1 MSSGVIAQ
9 GAIRLSTSATGRRY
23 SSLFFREPTAILPT
37 MGNSRL
43 AANPTT

>member
-9 GAIRLSTSATGRRY
+9 GAIRLSASAAGSRY

-37 MGNSRL
+37 MGSSRL
-43 AANPTT
+43 AASPTT